1 MLFRSQACS
10 LFALGF
16 YRCPPTTTCRHRSA
30 SCGLL
35 AFYSSLPR
43 SSPFIIAAALTIDK
57 PWVRGKRPHKLS
69 VLQCRHLLGGRAV
82 APPCSVGASLSANA
96 LRRCP
101 RRVCR
106 CLTLLF
112 AVRRC
117 RAPNDDARALC
128 AAVRPSS
135 LGCSSSAV
143 RACRR
148 GALRVVA
155 VCLFPVLLPRRAPS
169 AILWQPAPAVNGKI
183 NANAPLTAEADR
195 QLFLTRGTPGGCLP
209 LLSIR
214 FTPPPLKGSAAHS
227 DNSGTRFSA
236 ILIIV

>member
-57 PWVRGKRPHKLS
+57 PWVRGKRPHKLC

-101 RRVCR
+101 RLVCL
-106 CLTLLF
+106 CPTLLS

-148 GALRVVA
+148 GALRVET
-155 VCLFPVLLPRRAPS
+155 VCLFPVLLPRRAPFT
-169 AILWQPAPAVNGKI
+169 ILWRSDSAVNGKMH
-183 NANAPLTAEADR
+183 A
-195 QLFLTRGTPGGCLP
+195 TR
-209 LLSIR
+209 R
-214 FTPPPLKGSAAHS
+214 
-227 DNSGTRFSA
+227 
-236 ILIIV
+236 